1 MNKKKVRC
9 KMERLILFFIA
20 SLILI
25 SCSKKEI
32 DPEYLKEIKTF
43 RETKDSIF
51 RYDPDSPFNR
61 DKSVQFTGLKYFE
74 VNPEFVFRSKLY
86 RYALP
91 ETVIVLGTKGEE
103 RTQIK
108 YGYFQF
114 KYKGKTY
121 KLNVYKYPETSIKE
135 GKEFL
140 QNYLA
145 VWFRDLTTGDETY
158 EVGRYLDVEE
168 ESTDP
173 EHIYVLDFNK
183 AYNPYCAYT
192 PIYSCAI
199 PREEDFINLR
209 IEAGE
214 KKYHNK

>member
-1 MNKKKVRC
+1 MRELKFLLIL
-9 KMERLILFFIA
+9 LILFSA
-20 SLILI
+20 
-25 SCSKKEI
+25 CSKKSI
-32 DPEYLKEIKTF
+32 DPKYLEEIENYRKQIDSTF
-43 RETKDSIF
+43 RYS
-51 RYDPDSPFNR
+51 PDSPFRR
-61 DKSVQFTGLKYFE
+61 DTTVKFTGLKYFD
-74 VNPEFVFRSKLY
+74 VDPDFVFKSKLY
-86 RYALP
+86 RYAIP
-91 ETVIVLGTKGEE
+91 ETVTVLGTKGEK

-114 KYKGKTY
+114 NYKGKTY
-121 KLNVYKYPETSIKE
+121 KINVYKYPDSVIKN
-135 GKEFL
+135 GKEHL
-140 QNYLA
+140 KNYLA

-158 EVGRYLDVEE
+158 EVGRYLDVGD

-173 EHIYVLDFNK
+173 NFLYTLDFNK

-214 KKYHNK
+214 KKYHK

>member
-1 MNKKKVRC
+1 MKKIW
-9 KMERLILFFIA
+9 LIT
-20 SLILI
+20 LISVLLI

-32 DPEYLKEIKTF
+32 NPEYLKEIESY
-43 RETKDSIF
+43 RAQKDSFF
-51 RYDPDSPFNR
+51 RFDPNSPFNR
-61 DKSVQFTGLKYFE
+61 DKSVKFTGLKYFD
-74 VNPEFVFRSKLY
+74 VNPDFVFKSKLY
-86 RYALP
+86 RYAIP

-114 KYKGKTY
+114 SYKGKTY
-121 KLNVYKYPETSIKE
+121 KINVYKYPETSIKE
-135 GKEFL
+135 GKEYL
-140 QNYLA
+140 RNYLA

-168 ESTDP
+168 ESPDP
-173 EHIYVLDFNK
+173 EYLYTLDFNK

-199 PREEDFINLR
+199 PREEDFINIR
-209 IEAGE
+209 ITAGE
-214 KKYHNK
+214 KKYHQK

>member
-1 MNKKKVRC
+1 MKRVILFLILIVTLISCNKKKV
-9 KMERLILFFIA
+9 
-20 SLILI
+20 
-25 SCSKKEI
+25 
-32 DPEYLKEIKTF
+32 DPEYF
-43 RETKDSIF
+43 ETIEKYRHEKDLSF
-51 RYDPDSPFNR
+51 KNDPDSPFNR
-61 DKSVQFTGLKYFE
+61 DKTVKFTGLKYFE
-74 VNPEFVFRSKLY
+74 VNPEFVFKSKLY
-86 RYALP
+86 KYAIP

-103 RTQIK
+103 RKQIK

-121 KLNVYKYPETSIKE
+121 KINVYKYPESSIKE

-140 QNYLA
+140 KDYLI
-145 VWFRDLTTGDETY
+145 VWFRDLTTGEETY
-158 EVGRYLDVEE
+158 EVGRYLDVET
-168 ESTDP
+168 ESPDP
-173 EHIYVLDFNK
+173 DYLYTLDFNK

-209 IEAGE
+209 IKAGE

>member
-1 MNKKKVRC
+1 MKRV
-9 KMERLILFFIA
+9 ILFIITIFIF
-20 SLILI
+20 I
-25 SCSKKEI
+25 SCNKQKV
-32 DPEYLKEIKTF
+32 DPEYLREI
-43 RETKDSIF
+43 TKYRLEKDVSF
-51 RYDPDSPFNR
+51 KNDPDSPFNR
-61 DKSVQFTGLKYFE
+61 DKTIKFTGLKYFE
-74 VNPEFVFRSKLY
+74 VNPDFVFKSKLY
-86 RYALP
+86 RYAIP

-114 KYKGKTY
+114 NYKGKTY
-121 KLNVYKYPETSIKE
+121 KINVYKYPESSIKE

-140 QNYLA
+140 RSYLI

-158 EVGRYLDVEE
+158 EIGRYLDIEP
-168 ESTDP
+168 ESSDP
-173 EHIYVLDFNK
+173 DYLYNLDFNK

-199 PREEDFINLR
+199 PREDDFINLR
-209 IEAGE
+209 IKAGE

>member
-1 MNKKKVRC
+1 MKKLLFI
-9 KMERLILFFIA
+9 LINT
-20 SLILI
+20 LILI
-25 SCSKKEI
+25 SCSKNEV
-32 DPEYLKEIKTF
+32 DPNYLNEIKKY
-43 RETKDSIF
+43 RQTKDSIF
-51 RYDPDSPFNR
+51 RFDPDSPFNR
-61 DKSVQFTGLKYFE
+61 DKTVKFTGLKYFDI
-74 VNPEFVFRSKLY
+74 NPDFVFKSKLY

-103 RTQIK
+103 RFQIK

-121 KLNVYKYPETSIKE
+121 KINVYKYPETSIKE

-140 QNYLA
+140 RNYLA
-145 VWFRDLTTGDETY
+145 LWFRDLTTGGETY
-158 EVGRYLDVEE
+158 GIGRYLDVEE
-168 ESTDP
+168 ESSEQ
-173 EHIYVLDFNK
+173 EHLYTLDFNK

-214 KKYHNK
+214 KKYYDK

>member
-1 MNKKKVRC
+1 MRVYFLYLVLA
-9 KMERLILFFIA
+9 LIF
-20 SLILI
+20 I
-25 SCSKKEI
+25 SCSNKKI
-32 DPEYLKEIKTF
+32 NPEYLKEIEEY
-43 RETKDSIF
+43 RARKDSSF
-51 RYDPDSPFNR
+51 RYDPNSPFNR
-61 DKSVQFTGLKYFE
+61 DKSVKFTGLKYFE
-74 VNPEFVFRSKLY
+74 VNPDFVFKSKLY

-114 KYKGKTY
+114 QYKGKTH
-121 KLNVYKYPETSIKE
+121 KINVYKYPESSIKE
-135 GKEFL
+135 GKEYL
-140 QNYLA
+140 KNYLA
-145 VWFRDLTTGDETY
+145 VWFRDLTTGEETY
-158 EVGRYLDVEE
+158 DVGRYLDVEE
-168 ESTDP
+168 ENPDP
-173 EHIYVLDFNK
+173 DYLYTLDFNK

-199 PREEDFINLR
+199 PREEDFIQIR

>member
-1 MNKKKVRC
+1 MK
-9 KMERLILFFIA
+9 RLILLFIG
-20 SLILI
+20 SLIVI

-32 DPEYLKEIKTF
+32 DPEYLREIKAF
-43 RETKDSIF
+43 REVKDSIF
-51 RYDPDSPFNR
+51 RYDLDSPFNR
-61 DKSVQFTGLKYFE
+61 DKSIKFTGLKYFE
-74 VNPEFVFRSKLY
+74 VNPDFVFKSKLY

-91 ETVIVLGTKGEE
+91 ETVIVLGTRGEE

-114 KYKGKTY
+114 TYKGKTY
-121 KLNVYKYPETSIKE
+121 KINVYKYPETSIKE
-135 GKEFL
+135 GKEYL
-140 QNYLA
+140 RNYLA

-158 EVGRYLDVEE
+158 EVGRYLDVDD
-168 ESTDP
+168 ESSDP
-173 EHIYVLDFNK
+173 EHLYTLDFNK

-199 PREEDFINLR
+199 PRDEDFINLR

-214 KKYHNK
+214 KKYHKK